1 LIANAVF
8 RRETE
13 RKLRRELDTVLAH
26 SHHLSQAAALDR
38 SAVKSLDLAGD
49 PVDNAQAVES
59 REFSQL
65 SCARLTAR
73 AKRLRAALVRAQKGE
88 YGSCD
93 ECGDA
98 IPLVCLRA
106 IVDVTTC
113 VHCQELLER
122 AA

>member
-1 LIANAVF
+1 
-8 RRETE
+8 
-13 RKLRRELDTVLAH
+13 
-26 SHHLSQAAALDR
+26 
-38 SAVKSLDLAGD
+38 VKSLDLASD

-65 SCARLTAR
+65 SCARLAAW

-98 IPLVCLRA
+98 IPLVRLRA
-106 IVDVTTC
+106 IVGVTTC